1 MTYGEITRGLHDEN
15 TMLDLHCMSLD
26 LTTKTYCYYFDSPII
41 VPAPTMHD
49 MDYFPHRVLVLGTKC
64 IGCLR
69 SRTDPTCGCGPGYD
83 CTHPSCTAPVSRSS
97 TPRGPTSA
105 SIRRSN
111 TYPRSKHPYSG
122 RRSKHN
128 HSHPKIQ
135 RSRSLTDIHASSAL
149 APSPLRNCAAFDEAG
164 APLPPVSARVGPVYE
179 SSEAV
184 PRPGMQHTQSYPYV
198 SATPYPI
205 QTPATARQGYL
216 QTPPTVTT
224 RASNSP
230 VITPVT
236 SIMVTPASATT
247 ISPVSPI
254 RTRFGFSMTQ
264 MPTTVAPGEGIIMAR
279 APEGGVEDDVEDAD
293 IRTEVGSP
301 EMNLDAREDELRLP
315 PIRTLPPLPS
325 YGPGPK
331 AMLVAEQTRLA
342 MRGGG
347 TGISRDVLLYG
358 PAGVTPAPAELSR
371 NNARN
376 KLSPISSH

>member
-1 MTYGEITRGLHDEN
+1 MWLWPGLR
-15 TMLDLHCMSLD
+15 LHAPLVHRAGLS
-26 LTTKTYCYYFDSPII
+26 I
-41 VPAPTMHD
+41 V
-49 MDYFPHRVLVLGTKC
+49 Y
-64 IGCLR
+64 
-69 SRTDPTCGCGPGYD
+69 
-83 CTHPSCTAPVSRSS
+83 
-97 TPRGPTSA
+97 TPRPDFRVHPTLEYPSDA
-105 SIRRSN
+105 RIPIRALN
-111 TYPRSKHPYSG
+111 TLIPC
-122 RRSKHN
+122 
-128 HSHPKIQ
+128 
-135 RSRSLTDIHASSAL
+135 SRSLTDIHALSAL

-224 RASNSP
+224 RALNSP

-236 SIMVTPASATT
+236 SIMVTPTSATT

-254 RTRFGFSMTQ
+254 RTRFGFPMTQ

-279 APEGGVEDDVEDAD
+279 APEGGIEDDADDAD
-293 IRTEVGSP
+293 IHTEVGSP
-301 EMNLDAREDELRLP
+301 DMGIDAPGTELRFP
-315 PIRTLPPLPS
+315 PIRMLPPLPS
-325 YGPGPK
+325 YGPGLK

-358 PAGVTPAPAELSR
+358 PAGVTPAPAKLAR

-376 KLSPISSH
+376 KLSPISSHVPPRQATFLGVQSVPVAGAWGRFATICAPPRAGMPVPVSSRPVYPPAGIAPLVAGHQGLPRGG